1 MSKTF
6 VIAEAGS
13 NHNRNFEQAL
23 KLIDVAKESGSD
35 AVKFQ
40 TFSSKTVYNKK
51 TPNFA
56 NYENINDLVKS
67 LELPREWQKDLKSYC
82 DDIGIEFMSTPFD
95 ESAVQELYDLGVKRF
110 KIAGF
115 ESTDLRFVD
124 MVSSTKLPL
133 IISAGIGCNL
143 KFIEKI
149 INTCHNQK
157 NYDLTILHCNNA
169 YPTPQ
174 EDINLKTIEDIKN
187 RYDVKVGLSDH
198 TMNTLTPSL
207 AVMFGATT
215 IEKHFTISRR
225 LPGPD
230 HPFAMNPNQ
239 LKEMVDNI
247 RLAEL
252 SLGRKQNIY
261 TNSEENFKTA
271 GRSVVAK
278 TKIKKGDSFTSD
290 NLTTI
295 RPFLD
300 GNIHASEWFNVLGNN
315 SEKDYDEGDFINGK

>member
-1 MSKTF
+1 MNKTF
-6 VIAEAGS
+6 IIAEAGS

-23 KLIDVAKESGSD
+23 KLIDVAKKSGSD

-40 TFSSKTVYNKK
+40 TFSSKTVYNEK

-82 DDIGIEFMSTPFD
+82 DDIDIEFMSTPFD

-115 ESTDLRFVD
+115 EATDLRFVD

-315 SEKDYDEGDFINGK
+315 AEKDYDKGDFINGY